1 MLNKTEKENNK
12 DINCFT
18 KLKTINMNKDFI
30 HNKIFLYRKNM
41 KSEYEHDN
49 NFKEI
54 MPIILKQSKMN
65 NVYKALIK
73 NGIKF
78 NSRFIRLIQ
87 RTVDDIKNKRIL
99 KSYKEKNKGKIF
111 YNLPKI
117 EILKTQKEKYK
128 KLNIKKIRIIKLKNL
143 GHINNINNLSFNFIN
158 ESAKI
163 DKRPKLI
170 FRHFSSI
177 SNKSTKNLSNLNFIS
192 NSPNKDLTLTPSNIS
207 IAEPS
212 TNITYEFSNKIKKSN
227 HKNSFFKLT
236 NISKSYDII
245 HKCNSE
251 VDQGDYKTKNINKI
265 KKSNHKNSFFKL
277 TNISKSYDIIHKCN
291 SEVDQGDYKTKNIN
305 RIKKDFDK
313 SIYQRLIRDK
323 YLDLDRKIIE
333 EKNKFNNKYI
343 IQQKKNFK
351 NIKKKLEVKISSHLA
366 YENRKELTQI
376 LKEKKSDIPYN
387 LHLNEINKINQRILE
402 RRKKEKK
409 IIYELNSIAN
419 DEYLK
424 GIEINKKMDK
434 INQKNKILKNNS
446 FGNINIFNDD
456 MDFFQPKG
464 NLIPSLLNIRKN
476 KMKNIRI
483 YKRCLDY
490 I

>member
-1 MLNKTEKENNK
+1 MSNKTEKENNK

-251 VDQGDYKTKNINKI
+251 VDQGDYKTKNIN
-265 KKSNHKNSFFKL
+265 
-277 TNISKSYDIIHKCN
+277 
-291 SEVDQGDYKTKNIN
+291 

-409 IIYELNSIAN
+409 LIYELNSIAN

-464 NLIPSLLNIRKN
+464 NLIPSLINIRKN

>member
-1 MLNKTEKENNK
+1 MSNKTEKENNK

-251 VDQGDYKTKNINKI
+251 VDQGDYKTKNIN
-265 KKSNHKNSFFKL
+265 
-277 TNISKSYDIIHKCN
+277 
-291 SEVDQGDYKTKNIN
+291 

>member
-1 MLNKTEKENNK
+1 MSNKTEKENNK

-143 GHINNINNLSFNFIN
+143 GYINNINNLSFNFIN

-212 TNITYEFSNKIKKSN
+212 TNITYEFS
-227 HKNSFFKLT
+227 
-236 NISKSYDII
+236 
-245 HKCNSE
+245 
-251 VDQGDYKTKNINKI
+251 NKI

-409 IIYELNSIAN
+409 LIYELNSIAN

-446 FGNINIFNDD
+446 FVNINIFNDD

-464 NLIPSLLNIRKN
+464 NLIPSLINIRKN

>member
-1 MLNKTEKENNK
+1 MSNKTEKENNK
-12 DINCFT
+12 DINFFT

-177 SNKSTKNLSNLNFIS
+177 SNKSAKNLSNLNFIS

-251 VDQGDYKTKNINKI
+251 VDQGDYKTKNIN
-265 KKSNHKNSFFKL
+265 
-277 TNISKSYDIIHKCN
+277 
-291 SEVDQGDYKTKNIN
+291 

-313 SIYQRLIRDK
+313 SIYQRLIKDK
-323 YLDLDRKIIE
+323 YLDLDRKVIE

-343 IQQKKNFK
+343 IQERKNFK
-351 NIKKKLEVKISSHLA
+351 NIQKKLEVKISSHLA

-409 IIYELNSIAN
+409 LIYELNSIAN

-464 NLIPSLLNIRKN
+464 NLIPSLINIRKN

>member
-73 NGIKF
+73 NGIKY

-87 RTVDDIKNKRIL
+87 RTVDNIKNKRIL

-251 VDQGDYKTKNINKI
+251 VDQGDYKTKNIN
-265 KKSNHKNSFFKL
+265 
-277 TNISKSYDIIHKCN
+277 
-291 SEVDQGDYKTKNIN
+291 

-409 IIYELNSIAN
+409 LIYELNSIAN

-446 FGNINIFNDD
+446 FVNINIFNDD

-464 NLIPSLLNIRKN
+464 NLIPSLINIRKY

>member
-65 NVYKALIK
+65 NVYKDLIK
-73 NGIKF
+73 NGIKY

-87 RTVDDIKNKRIL
+87 RTVDNIKNKRIL

-143 GHINNINNLSFNFIN
+143 GHINNINNISFSVIN

-163 DKRPKLI
+163 NKKPKLI
-170 FRHFSSI
+170 FRQFSSI
-177 SNKSTKNLSNLNFIS
+177 SNKSTKNLSNLNFS
-192 NSPNKDLTLTPSNIS
+192 PNSPNKDLTLTPSNIS

-212 TNITYEFSNKIKKSN
+212 TNITYDYSNKIKKN
-227 HKNSFFKLT
+227 NFKNSFFKLT

-251 VDQGDYKTKNINKI
+251 VDQGDHKTKNINKI
-265 KKSNHKNSFFKL
+265 KK
-277 TNISKSYDIIHKCN
+277 
-291 SEVDQGDYKTKNIN
+291 E
-305 RIKKDFDK
+305 FDK

-323 YLDLDRKIIE
+323 YLDLDRKVIE

-343 IQQKKNFK
+343 IQERKNFK

-387 LHLNEINKINQRILE
+387 LHLNEINKINKRILE

>member
-1 MLNKTEKENNK
+1 MSNKTEKENNK

-251 VDQGDYKTKNINKI
+251 VDQGDYKTKNIN
-265 KKSNHKNSFFKL
+265 
-277 TNISKSYDIIHKCN
+277 
-291 SEVDQGDYKTKNIN
+291 

-446 FGNINIFNDD
+446 FVNINIFNDD

-464 NLIPSLLNIRKN
+464 NLIPSLINIRKN

>member
-1 MLNKTEKENNK
+1 MLNKTVKENNK

-251 VDQGDYKTKNINKI
+251 VDQGDYKTKNIN
-265 KKSNHKNSFFKL
+265 
-277 TNISKSYDIIHKCN
+277 
-291 SEVDQGDYKTKNIN
+291 

-409 IIYELNSIAN
+409 LIYELNSIAN

-446 FGNINIFNDD
+446 FVNINIFNDD

-464 NLIPSLLNIRKN
+464 NLIPSLINIRKN

>member
-1 MLNKTEKENNK
+1 MSNKTEKENNK

-177 SNKSTKNLSNLNFIS
+177 SNKSAKNLSNLNFIS

-212 TNITYEFSNKIKKSN
+212 TNITYEFS
-227 HKNSFFKLT
+227 
-236 NISKSYDII
+236 
-245 HKCNSE
+245 
-251 VDQGDYKTKNINKI
+251 NKI

-409 IIYELNSIAN
+409 LIYELNSIAN

-464 NLIPSLLNIRKN
+464 NLIPSLINIRKN

-490 I
+490 IY

>member
-18 KLKTINMNKDFI
+18 KLKTFNTNKVFI

-251 VDQGDYKTKNINKI
+251 VDQGDYKTKNIN
-265 KKSNHKNSFFKL
+265 
-277 TNISKSYDIIHKCN
+277 
-291 SEVDQGDYKTKNIN
+291 

-323 YLDLDRKIIE
+323 YLDLDRKVIE

-343 IQQKKNFK
+343 IQERKNFK
-351 NIKKKLEVKISSHLA
+351 NIKKKLEVKISSRLA

-446 FGNINIFNDD
+446 FVNINIFNDD

-464 NLIPSLLNIRKN
+464 NLIPSLINIRKN
-476 KMKNIRI
+476 KRKNIRI

>member
-1 MLNKTEKENNK
+1 MSNKTEKENNK
-12 DINCFT
+12 DINFFT

-251 VDQGDYKTKNINKI
+251 VDQGDYKTKNIN
-265 KKSNHKNSFFKL
+265 
-277 TNISKSYDIIHKCN
+277 
-291 SEVDQGDYKTKNIN
+291 

>member
-1 MLNKTEKENNK
+1 MSNKTEKENNK

-177 SNKSTKNLSNLNFIS
+177 SNKSAKNLSNLNFIS

-251 VDQGDYKTKNINKI
+251 VDQGDYKTKNIN
-265 KKSNHKNSFFKL
+265 
-277 TNISKSYDIIHKCN
+277 
-291 SEVDQGDYKTKNIN
+291 

-323 YLDLDRKIIE
+323 YLDLDRKVIE

-343 IQQKKNFK
+343 IQERKNFK
-351 NIKKKLEVKISSHLA
+351 NIQKKLEVKISSHLA

-409 IIYELNSIAN
+409 LIYELNSIAN

-464 NLIPSLLNIRKN
+464 NLIPSLINIRKN

-490 I
+490 IY

>member
-1 MLNKTEKENNK
+1 MSNKTEKENNK

-143 GHINNINNLSFNFIN
+143 GHINNINNINNLSFNFIN

-212 TNITYEFSNKIKKSN
+212 TNITYEFS
-227 HKNSFFKLT
+227 
-236 NISKSYDII
+236 
-245 HKCNSE
+245 
-251 VDQGDYKTKNINKI
+251 NKI

-409 IIYELNSIAN
+409 LIYELNSIAK

-446 FGNINIFNDD
+446 FVNINIFNDD

-464 NLIPSLLNIRKN
+464 NLIPSLINIRKN